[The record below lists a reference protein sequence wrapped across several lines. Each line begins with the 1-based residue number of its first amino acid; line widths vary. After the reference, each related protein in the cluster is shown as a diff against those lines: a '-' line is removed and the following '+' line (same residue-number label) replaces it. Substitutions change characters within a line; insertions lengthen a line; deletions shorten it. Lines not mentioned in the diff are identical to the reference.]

1 MDHSPLAT
9 PLAKELNVPLMG
21 MIIKDHLEYQD
32 LTFKPD
38 VHLKDG
44 DLIKTDEYVIE
55 AIHTPGHAL
64 QIISVI

>member
-44 DLIKTDEYVIE
+44 DLIKTDEYN
-55 AIHTPGHAL
+55 
-64 QIISVI
+64 